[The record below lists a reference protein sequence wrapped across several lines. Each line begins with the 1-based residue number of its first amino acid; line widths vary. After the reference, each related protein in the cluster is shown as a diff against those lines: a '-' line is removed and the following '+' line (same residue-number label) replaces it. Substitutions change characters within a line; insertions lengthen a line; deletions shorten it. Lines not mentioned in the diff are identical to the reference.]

1 MAALTAWT
9 SFAAGVATED
19 LEIELLLEA
28 LYQRFGV
35 DLRGYARPALR
46 RKLGEL
52 MRAEGLATLSA
63 LQERLLHQGGM
74 LSTVLRA
81 LAVAPGEPFEPPGLA
96 QQLRGIL
103 APVLATC
110 ALPRVWLAECAG
122 VGEAWTLAIVLA
134 EAHLLGR
141 SEIYAT
147 VSNEEL
153 LSEVR
158 DAALPAQ
165 DLPLVQQR
173 YEASGGSGNVADYFE
188 VANDRATLLP
198 QLANRITWA
207 NYSLVTDAS
216 FNEFQA
222 VLCWRALPDFGPVL
236 RQRVLRLFHD
246 SLARFG
252 LLGLDQPLAPSDALV
267 ERYQQLV
274 PGQPWYKRVG

>member
-19 LEIELLLEA
+19 LEVELLLEA
-28 LYQRFGV
+28 LYQRFGA
-35 DLRGYARPALR
+35 DFRGYARPVLR

-52 MRAEGLATLSA
+52 MRAQGLATLSG
-63 LQERLLHQGGM
+63 LQEKLLHESAT

-81 LAVAPGEPFEPPGLA
+81 LAVAPAGLFEPPAYA
-96 QQLRGIL
+96 QQLRS
-103 APVLATC
+103 VLVPLLTAC
-110 ALPRVWLAECAG
+110 ALPRIWLAECAG

-134 EAHLLGR
+134 EAQMLGR
-141 SEIYAT
+141 TEVYAT
-147 VSNEEL
+147 VSNEEM

-165 DLPLVQQR
+165 ELPELQQR

-188 VANDRATLLP
+188 VHDGSATLLP
-198 QLANRITWA
+198 QLASRITWA
-207 NYSLVTDAS
+207 NYSPVTDAS

-222 VLCWRALPDFGPVL
+222 ILCRQALPDFGPVL

-252 LLGLDQPLAPSDALV
+252 LLGVDQPLAASDGLLD
-267 ERYQQLV
+267 RYQQLL

>member
-1 MAALTAWT
+1 VAALTAWT

-19 LEIELLLEA
+19 LELELLLEA
-28 LYQRFGV
+28 LYQRFGA
-35 DLRGYARPALR
+35 DFRGYARPVLR

-52 MRAEGLATLSA
+52 MRTQGLATLSG
-63 LQERLLHQGGM
+63 LQEKLLHESAT
-74 LSTVLRA
+74 LSAVLRA
-81 LAVAPGEPFEPPGLA
+81 LGVAPSAPFEPPVHA
-96 QQLRGIL
+96 QQMRSVLVPIL
-103 APVLATC
+103 AAC

-134 EAHLLGR
+134 EAQLIGR
-141 SEIYAT
+141 TEVFAT

-165 DLPLVQQR
+165 QLPEVQQR

-188 VANDRATLLP
+188 VQEGRAALLP
-198 QLANRITWA
+198 QLASRITWA
-207 NYSLVTDAS
+207 NYSPVTDAS

-222 VLCWRALPDFGPVL
+222 ILCCRAMPDFGPVL

-252 LLGLDQPLAPSDALV
+252 LLGVDQPLAASDVLV
-267 ERYQQLV
+267 ERYQQLL

>member
-1 MAALTAWT
+1 VAALTAWT

-35 DLRGYARPALR
+35 DFRGFARPALR
-46 RKLGEL
+46 RRLGEL
-52 MRAEGLATLSA
+52 MRAQGVATLSG
-63 LQERLLHQGGM
+63 LQEQLLHQNGM

-81 LAVAPGEPFEPPGLA
+81 LAVAPAVPFEAPEYAL
-96 QQLRGIL
+96 QLRRIL
-103 APVLATC
+103 VPFLAAC

-134 EAHLLGR
+134 ETQLLGR
-141 SEIYAT
+141 TEIYAT

-153 LSEVR
+153 LSEAR
-158 DAALPAQ
+158 DAVVPAQ
-165 DLPLVQQR
+165 DLAQLQQR
-173 YEASGGSGNVADYFE
+173 YEAGGGSGNVADYFE
-188 VANDRATLLP
+188 LADGRAALLP

-222 VLCWRALPDFGPVL
+222 ILCCGALPDFGPVL

-252 LLGLDQPLAPSDALV
+252 LLGLDQPLSPSDALQD
-267 ERYQQLV
+267 RYQQLA

>member
-1 MAALTAWT
+1 VAALTAWT

-35 DLRGYARPALR
+35 DFRGYARPSLR
-46 RKLGEL
+46 RRLGEL
-52 MRAEGLATLSA
+52 MRAQGLATLSG
-63 LQERLLHQGGM
+63 LQEKLLHESGM

-81 LAVAPGEPFEPPGLA
+81 LAVPPCRPFEPPQYA
-96 QQLRGIL
+96 QQLRSIL
-103 APVLATC
+103 VPNLATC

-134 EAHLLGR
+134 EAQLLGR
-141 SEIYAT
+141 TEVYAT

-165 DLPLVQQR
+165 DLPDMQQR
-173 YEASGGSGNVADYFE
+173 YEASGGSGKVAGYFE
-188 VANDRATLLP
+188 VVDGRATLLP
-198 QLANRITWA
+198 QLASRITWA
-207 NYSLVTDAS
+207 NYSPVTDAS

-222 VLCWRALPDFGPVL
+222 IICAHALPDFGPVL

-246 SLARFG
+246 SLARFAV
-252 LLGLDQPLAPSDALV
+252 LGIDLPLTSSDALA